1 MQEIGSYYSNV
12 LRKRLMLVMGLSAI
26 LFFVVLLGIMVGPVM
41 IRPTVVLKILLT
53 HIPRI
58 GDGIVQT
65 WPDTYNTI
73 VMDVRFPRVIVGM
86 LVGIGLSVAG
96 CGMQGL
102 FRNPMASPYVSGI
115 SSGGAFG
122 AALAVNVGV
131 MFYFIPL
138 FAFTFSAITVF
149 LVYMISRVRGKVRM
163 ETLLLSGIAVAS
175 FFSALVSLMM
185 YLAGD
190 KLESIVFW
198 MMGGFWASGWDEVMI
213 LFPFILI
220 CIPVYIFLS
229 RDLNALLL
237 GEEDAM
243 DLGINVEVLKRFML
257 LLTAVLVG
265 SCVAVSGTIGFVGL
279 IIPHIT
285 RILVGPDHKVLIP
298 ASIFTGGIFMII
310 TDIVARTIIQPS
322 ELPVGIITSLCGV
335 PFFLYLLRSKK
346 MSMGW

>member
-12 LRKRLMLVMGLSAI
+12 LHKRLMLIMGLSII

-41 IRPTVVLKILLT
+41 ISPAVVLKILLT
-53 HIPRI
+53 HIPRV

-73 VMDVRFPRVIVGM
+73 VMDVRFPRVLVGM

-122 AALAVNVGV
+122 AALAVNIGI
-131 MFYFIPL
+131 MYYFVPL

-243 DLGINVEVLKRFML
+243 DLGINVELLKRFML

-335 PFFLYLLRSKK
+335 PFFLYLLRSRK